1 MPEKVKIHEKKK
13 KWYDRRDMNVMLGI
27 PLNYNYSVQL
37 KYYKKMKPLFDKMFE
52 ETEKSISSLFDSE
65 RSQLFFDEQ
74 YAQDESIAAQAKI
87 VTNKLISKF
96 GWLFNDKAKEM
107 SESMM
112 NATMRVSKS
121 NLKDSIKQLS
131 GGLSIKT
138 GFLTGDLREITKAIV
153 EENVSLIKSI
163 SDRYL
168 YNVQKAVLRSISF
181 GNGIKDLIPQ
191 LSKFRGITDRHAKNM
206 ALDQTRKAYNSI
218 NKARMEKV
226 GIGKFK
232 WLHSGGGQF
241 PRKDHIEMDGNIYSF
256 DDLPVIDKRTGERGI
271 PGQAINCRC
280 RMVPVIEF
288 NQE

>member
-1 MPEKVKIHEKKK
+1 MPEKVKVHEKKQ
-13 KWYDRRDMNVMLGI
+13 KWYGQRDINVMLGS
-27 PLNYNYSVQL
+27 PLNYNYSIQL
-37 KYYKKMKPLFDKMFE
+37 KYYKKIKPLLERMFK
-52 ETEKSISSLFDSE
+52 ETEKQISYLFESDISDK
-65 RSQLFFDEQ
+65 FFNEQ
-74 YAQDESIAAQAKI
+74 YAQDASIASQAKI

-96 GWLFNDKAKEM
+96 GWLFNDKARQI

-112 NATMRVSKS
+112 NATMNVSKS

-138 GFLTGDLREITKAIV
+138 GFLTGDLREITKSIV

-181 GNGIKDLIPQ
+181 GNGLKDLIPQ
-191 LSKFRGITDRHAKNM
+191 LSKFKGITDRHAKNM

-218 NKARMEKV
+218 NRARMEKV

-232 WLHSGGGQF
+232 WIHSGGGQL
-241 PRKDHIEMDGNIYSF
+241 PRKDHIEMSGNIYSF

-280 RMVPVIEF
+280 LMVPVIEF
-288 NQE
+288 SE

>member
-1 MPEKVKIHEKKK
+1 MPEKVKVHEKKQ
-13 KWYDRRDMNVMLGI
+13 KWYGQRDMSVMLGL

-37 KYYKKMKPLFDKMFE
+37 KYYKKMKPLFEKMFE
-52 ETEKSISSLFDSE
+52 ETEREISKLFRSDTSE
-65 RSQLFFDEQ
+65 LFFDEQ
-74 YAQDESIAAQAKI
+74 FAQDASIAAQAKI
-87 VTNKLISKF
+87 VTNKLITKF
-96 GWLFNDKAKEM
+96 GWLFNDKAREI
-107 SESMM
+107 SEYMM
-112 NATMRVSKS
+112 NSTMNVSKS

-138 GFLTGDLREITKAIV
+138 DFLTGDLREITKSIV
-153 EENVSLIKSI
+153 EENVSLIKSL

-181 GNGIKDLIPQ
+181 GNGLKDLIPQ
-191 LSKFRGITDRHAKNM
+191 LSKFKGITDRHAKNM

-232 WLHSGGGQF
+232 WVHSGGGQF

-256 DDLPVIDKRTGERGI
+256 DNLPVIDKRTGERGI

-288 NQE
+288 S